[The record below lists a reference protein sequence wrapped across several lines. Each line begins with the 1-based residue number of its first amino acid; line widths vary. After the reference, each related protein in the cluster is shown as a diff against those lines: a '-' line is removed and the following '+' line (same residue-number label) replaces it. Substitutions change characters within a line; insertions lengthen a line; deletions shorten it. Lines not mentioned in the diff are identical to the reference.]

1 MDNETMVNDD
11 VEVLE
16 TEVVEEEVDTSE
28 DISSFE
34 SEEQPKT
41 PEAPNEPG
49 YVKGRIDKA
58 VAKERERILSE
69 VKAEMEAQYAPL
81 RERLLEMD
89 AQELV
94 NNGEVKDIETA
105 RELVRYRQGQKPAQ
119 KPEQPR
125 NADGKFSS
133 KNDANIQFLAKQADR
148 VKAQTGI
155 DVVGILE
162 NDPEIRDKVFS
173 GEMDFHEV
181 AEMAK
186 SRKRPPAP
194 MRTPNGA
201 TGYEKNAIESMS
213 DAQFK
218 RLEQKIVEEG
228 VRYTLK

>member
-1 MDNETMVNDD
+1 MVDS
-11 VEVLE
+11 ELE
-16 TEVVEEEVDTSE
+16 ALEPEIAPEEVDPSE

-41 PEAPNEPG
+41 SDAPSEPG

-81 RERLLEMD
+81 RARLLEMD

-94 NNGEVKDIETA
+94 NSGEVKDIETA
-105 RELVRYRQGQKPAQ
+105 RELVRYRQGQKPEPRQ
-119 KPEQPR
+119 EQPR
-125 NADGKFSS
+125 NANGQYAS
-133 KNDANIQFLAKQADR
+133 KDDANIQLLARQADR
-148 VKAQTGI
+148 VKEQTGI

-173 GEMDFHEV
+173 GEMDFREV

-186 SRKRPPAP
+186 SRKRPPSP
-194 MRTPNGA
+194 VRTPNGA

-218 RLEQKIVEEG
+218 RFVQKIEEEG
-228 VRYTLK
+228 IRYNVN

>member
-1 MDNETMVNDD
+1 MVNDD

-34 SEEQPKT
+34 NEEQPETRTDEKQ
-41 PEAPNEPG
+41 EPG

-89 AQELV
+89 AKELV
-94 NNGEVKDIETA
+94 EQGVVKDLETA
-105 RELVRYRQGQKPAQ
+105 KELVRYRQGQKPAQ

-125 NADGKFSS
+125 SADGKYSS

-155 DVVGILE
+155 DVVSILE

-186 SRKRPPAP
+186 ARKRPPAP

-218 RLEQKIVEEG
+218 RLEQKIKEEG
-228 VRYTLK
+228 VRYALK

>member
-1 MDNETMVNDD
+1 MVNDD
-11 VEVLE
+11 IEVLE

-41 PEAPNEPG
+41 PEAPSEPG

-155 DVVGILE
+155 DVVGIIE

-186 SRKRPPAP
+186 SRKRPPTP